1 MPDLNFSENIILTRY
16 SSSRYSRKGFLRFD
30 RMRRD
35 AEDYTKEY
43 EIRHGGFDL
52 PVGLM
57 SGGNQQKLLLAREV
71 SGNPKL
77 IVAAYPVRGLDIG
90 AADMIRQIL
99 LQQSEKGTSV
109 LFISEELDEF
119 FHMCDRIGVLCD
131 GELMGIRNT
140 SETDVFEIGQM
151 MAGERKNSEKEASS
165 YA

>member
-1 MPDLNFSENIILTRY
+1 
-16 SSSRYSRKGFLRFD
+16 
-30 RMRRD
+30 
-35 AEDYTKEY
+35 
-43 EIRHGGFDL
+43 
-52 PVGLM
+52 
-57 SGGNQQKLLLAREV
+57 
-71 SGNPKL
+71 
-77 IVAAYPVRGLDIG
+77 
-90 AADMIRQIL
+90 MIRQIL

-109 LFISEELDEF
+109 LFISEELDEI